1 MEGDAVYAGKRFGRL
16 TCAEPDDH
24 GMWLCRCDCGGEIRT
39 DAAMLQSG
47 VITSCGCKKSRC
59 LNLKGQRFGHLMVE
73 NPIQER
79 AADHSVLWFCRCDC
93 GNHIIASS
101 SQLRGRHTTSC
112 GCGRLDNARRSMTHI
127 DGTCVESLFSG
138 TLFRSNTSGYRG
150 VSLRNGR
157 WQAYITYA
165 RKMMRLGSYDTVEEA
180 LAARK
185 QAEEQIRRRLESLM
199 ADSAEDEVPLKLK
212 GDLLGGAGNE
222 TLPRRKRKPA
232 GDAGEETPLKLNAE
246 STAGVR
252 SKNEAL

>member
-1 MEGDAVYAGKRFGRL
+1 MKRDAVYAGKRFGRL

-24 GMWLCRCDCGGEIRT
+24 GMWRCRCDCGGEIHA

-59 LNLKGQRFGHLMVE
+59 LNLKGQRFGHLVVE

-79 AADHSVLWFCRCDC
+79 AADHSVLWLCRCDC
-93 GNHIIASS
+93 GGYNIASS
-101 SQLRGRHTTSC
+101 SELRSRHTTSC

-127 DGTCVESLFSG
+127 DGTCMESILSK

-150 VSLRNGR
+150 VSQRNGR

-165 RKMMRLGSYDTVEEA
+165 RKMKRLGSYDTVEEA

-185 QAEEQIRRRLESLM
+185 QAEEQIRWRLEKLLS
-199 ADSAEDEVPLKLK
+199 DGAEDEAPLRLRGESGTGR
-212 GDLLGGAGNE
+212 GDKSSPKMSAEPAAGA
-222 TLPRRKRKPA
+222 K
-232 GDAGEETPLKLNAE
+232 
-246 STAGVR
+246 
-252 SKNEAL
+252 SKNETR